1 MKQPKVSIIVPVY
14 NVEKYLDR
22 CMQSLLGQTLKELEI
37 ILVDDGSPDNS
48 PALCDNYES
57 ASDNLHWPII
67 KVIHKINE
75 GLGFARNSGLEI
87 ATGEYIAFLDSDDFV
102 DVNMYEQLY
111 LKAKAKDI
119 DVVYCNCNI
128 YKDKKHIYPRKD
140 VEEEVIFRGR
150 EAVDDF
156 LLDMIAPLPEY
167 HHDVRYMMSVGHAI
181 YRHSIFMEHRVQFVS
196 EREFVS
202 EDIIFDIDFLSHVR
216 SVCYLPDCLHYYVV
230 NPYSLSHTY
239 DDAKYHKMVN
249 LSRIIK
255 ERLAKI
261 YSEEKYYLHYLRSV
275 FFLLR
280 NTVMRMVLAG
290 ETDQKMKDC
299 NCIFCKIANGEIPSS
314 TVYEDEDF
322 RVILDLGP
330 AAKGHALILPKEHF
344 KDVTE
349 LDPKIAAKVLP
360 LGAKLGT
367 AMKKSLGCAGFN
379 LVQNNGEAAGQTVF
393 HFHVHVIPR
402 YEGGPVIAGWEP
414 GKEDPEVLA
423 ETAEKIKD
431 AL

>member
-1 MKQPKVSIIVPVY
+1 MSALSQQNNKRIAKNTLLLYFRMLFSMGIGLFTSRIVLESLGIEDYGIYNLVGGIVTIFAFLNSAMIATSQRFISYELGKGNLHKLKDVFCTTLTIHIAIAFIIVVLSEVIGVWFLNTKLNIPSDRMMAANWTLQLSIFVFAVNVISVPY
-14 NVEKYLDR
+14 NASIVAHEK
-22 CMQSLLGQTLKELEI
+22 M
-37 ILVDDGSPDNS
+37 
-48 PALCDNYES
+48 S
-57 ASDNLHWPII
+57 A
-67 KVIHKINE
+67 
-75 GLGFARNSGLEI
+75 FA
-87 ATGEYIAFLDSDDFV
+87 YISIF
-102 DVNMYEQLY
+102 
-111 LKAKAKDI
+111 
-119 DVVYCNCNI
+119 VYCNCNI

-290 ETDQKMKDC
+290 ETDQKIK
-299 NCIFCKIANGEIPSS
+299 
-314 TVYEDEDF
+314 
-322 RVILDLGP
+322 RILEEKLYQ
-330 AAKGHALILPKEHF
+330 
-344 KDVTE
+344 E
-349 LDPKIAAKVLP
+349 LLSNYPYQRMD
-360 LGAKLGT
+360 
-367 AMKKSLGCAGFN
+367 N
-379 LVQNNGEAAGQTVF
+379 
-393 HFHVHVIPR
+393 
-402 YEGGPVIAGWEP
+402 
-414 GKEDPEVLA
+414 
-423 ETAEKIKD
+423 
-431 AL
+431 